1 MPSREIT
8 KLTDSFPALRNDPAL
23 MLEVFQENLGGETIG
38 SRDLDNIK
46 IPSGGGTSWEVP
58 SIDGGIA
65 AKTIEGVVV
74 QHGLRRAYWASR
86 KVTNQPPQCR
96 SDNSR
101 DAIGD
106 PGSNLGPNRDG
117 VGACLE
123 CPLAEFGTGVDEN
136 GQANN
141 SQACKQMRQV
151 FFLMSDGLLPRVVTL
166 PPTSLAVSRTTA
178 FPTIT
183 PSSSCPSR
191 SRAAASTLTASRA
204 GSWYGSSPTTS
215 SRSST
220 RTAPRSCRCSPL
232 DPSPAQIT
240 PAAAPSGSKPSDG
253 VAPRPR
259 ARRAS

>member
-166 PPTSLAVSRTTA
+166 PPTSLAVSKTFFLQLANNGIPYHHAVVELSLEKQSGGQYPYSVARWKLVRIIA
-178 FPTIT
+178 DDEQPQLDAY
-183 PSSSCPSR
+183 
-191 SRAAASTLTASRA
+191 RAAILPMLAARPVTGADYAS
-204 GSWYGSSPTTS
+204 
-215 SRSST
+215 
-220 RTAPRSCRCSPL
+220 
-232 DPSPAQIT
+232 
-240 PAAAPSGSKPSDG
+240 SG
-253 VAPRPR
+253 A
-259 ARRAS
+259 